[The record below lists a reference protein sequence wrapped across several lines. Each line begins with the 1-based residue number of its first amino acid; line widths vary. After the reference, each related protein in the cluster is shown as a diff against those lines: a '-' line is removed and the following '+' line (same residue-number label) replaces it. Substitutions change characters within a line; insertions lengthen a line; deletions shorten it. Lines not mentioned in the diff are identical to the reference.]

1 MATVYYDVVP
11 VGSQWAMKVAGH
23 ERAWYYST
31 QDEALNV
38 AIDAAR
44 SIWEKSGIRSVVRV
58 GQGDGRW
65 RRNRAFGSAT
75 PWPASRMPD
84 QQNG

>member
-1 MATVYYDVVP
+1 MATAYYDVVP

-38 AIDAAR
+38 AIEAAR

-58 GQGDGRW
+58 GEGNGRW
-65 RRNRAFGSAT
+65 QRSHAFGGAT
-75 PWPASRMPD
+75 PWPAANTPSRR
-84 QQNG
+84 NG